1 MHSKDYILTEIE
13 KMALVI
19 ARLLGFKEAGKTDE
33 FIKLADS
40 TLLNNYNIKLDEIL
54 ALDIDAFELLL
65 KNENYSADKL
75 DALAQLLY
83 IYSLPFT
90 ANAELLLSF
99 KKILLVYDVLEQ
111 QYHRQSFENIN
122 KRNTI
127 YQFLQTNYE

>member
-1 MHSKDYILTEIE
+1 MYRKDYILTELE
-13 KMALVI
+13 KMAIVI
-19 ARLLGFKEAGKTDE
+19 ARLLGFKDAGKDQE

-40 TLLNNYNIKLDEIL
+40 TLLNEYNIKLDEIL
-54 ALDIDAFELLL
+54 ALDINAFKSLLER
-65 KNENYSADKL
+65 ENYSADKL

-83 IYSLPFT
+83 IYSQPFI
-90 ANAELLLSF
+90 ANADLLLTF
-99 KKILLVYDVLEQ
+99 KKIMLIYDVLEQ